1 MNEYEQPG
9 TSYYPSEGRIE
20 EFPISAGMM
29 TPRQEE
35 DSDESALV
43 VKANT
48 RFWAL
53 ENDNP

>member
-20 EFPISAGMM
+20 EFPISAGIT
-29 TPRQEE
+29 TPRQEK
-35 DSDESALV
+35 DSNESALV
-43 VKANT
+43 VKANN